1 MGTLYILLILL
12 LRVVQNYCSKRSSQ
26 LFPATMIGQIR
37 YMTCLF
43 GGAFLLGA
51 SPMALDSSAMS
62 LDHVTVGAAV
72 AAGVSMAAA
81 QLCMLLA
88 MQSGTMVIVTAFST
102 AGLIV
107 PCIAGALF
115 MGEPMSV
122 WQWCGVV
129 LFILASW
136 LLGRSA
142 REQNT
147 RFSKK
152 TVLLLIGAL
161 LANGTTMLSQKLLT
175 FLRPDSNAAAFSF
188 LSFAIPAL
196 VFSVILLSARVRG
209 KTEHLDRRLYLPVF
223 LLAAALF
230 AMNVLVTKATLYVPS
245 AVLFTVP
252 NAGNNVIA
260 AIMAALWVKE
270 RITPHALAG
279 LALSILSVILVLGLV
294 G

>member
-1 MGTLYILLILL
+1 MGALYILLILF

-26 LFPATMIGQIR
+26 LFPATMIGQIQ
-37 YMTCLF
+37 YMACLF
-43 GGAFLLGA
+43 GGAFLMGA
-51 SPMALDSSAMS
+51 VPMALDPAAMS
-62 LDHVTVGAAV
+62 LDYITVGAAI
-72 AAGVSMAAA
+72 ATGVSMAAA

-107 PCIAGALF
+107 PCVAGMLF
-115 MGEPMSV
+115 MGEQMSV

-152 TVLLLIGAL
+152 TVLLLIGAM

-175 FLRPDSNAAAFSF
+175 FLRPDSSAAAFSC
-188 LSFAIPAL
+188 LSFAIPAIA
-196 VFSVILLSARVRG
+196 FSVTLLAAKARG
-209 KTEHLDRRLYLPVF
+209 KTDLLDRRLYLPVF

-230 AMNVLVTKATLYVPS
+230 AMNMLVTKATLYVPS

-270 RITPHALAG
+270 RITARSLAG
-279 LALSILSVILVLGLV
+279 LLLSILSVILVLGLV

>member
-1 MGTLYILLILL
+1 MGALYILLILV

-26 LFPATMIGQIR
+26 LFPATMIGQTR
-37 YMTCLF
+37 YMACLF

-51 SPMALDSSAMS
+51 APMALDPSAMS

-107 PCIAGALF
+107 PCIVGALF

-136 LLGRSA
+136 LLGR
-142 REQNT
+142 
-147 RFSKK
+147 
-152 TVLLLIGAL
+152 
-161 LANGTTMLSQKLLT
+161 
-175 FLRPDSNAAAFSF
+175 
-188 LSFAIPAL
+188 
-196 VFSVILLSARVRG
+196 
-209 KTEHLDRRLYLPVF
+209 
-223 LLAAALF
+223 
-230 AMNVLVTKATLYVPS
+230 
-245 AVLFTVP
+245 
-252 NAGNNVIA
+252 
-260 AIMAALWVKE
+260 
-270 RITPHALAG
+270 
-279 LALSILSVILVLGLV
+279 
-294 G
+294 